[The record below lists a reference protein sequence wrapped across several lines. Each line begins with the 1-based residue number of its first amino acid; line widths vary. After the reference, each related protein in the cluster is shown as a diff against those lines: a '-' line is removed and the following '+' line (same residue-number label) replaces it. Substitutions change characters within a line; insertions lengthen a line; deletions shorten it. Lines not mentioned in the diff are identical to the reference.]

1 VSRKSLCMALWANG
15 LALAQVS
22 FWTSGT
28 ADGVMEDSPSDS
40 SGADTSWGLRVSDKP
55 APACLETHPVGSRHH
70 LACASASKSM
80 GLPPVLQKA

>member
-28 ADGVMEDSPSDS
+28 ADGVMEDFPSDS
-40 SGADTSWGLRVSDKP
+40 SGADTSWDLRVSDKP
-55 APACLETHPVGSRHH
+55 APASLETHPVLETSPGVCISFEEY
-70 LACASASKSM
+70 
-80 GLPPVLQKA
+80 GLPSVLQKA